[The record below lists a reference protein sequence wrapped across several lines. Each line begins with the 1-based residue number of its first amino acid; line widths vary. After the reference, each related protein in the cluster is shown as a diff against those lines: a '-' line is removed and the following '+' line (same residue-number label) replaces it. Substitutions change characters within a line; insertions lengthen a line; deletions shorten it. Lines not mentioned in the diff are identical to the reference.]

1 MSDLKKIGIV
11 DDTFR
16 FTTVE
21 QLVADGVL
29 HRPMDGNHGE
39 QHPKVADYVSEGI
52 PFIMANDL
60 VQGRINYDDC
70 NFITK
75 KQADGLRKGFA
86 KPGDVLVTHKATIG
100 RTALVGD
107 EANPYI
113 MLTPQVTY
121 YRIRNPEV
129 LDKRYLRHYFDSSLF
144 QQTLSMWAGAGATR
158 AYLGITGQGKL
169 PVVIPPISKQRK
181 IAAILTA
188 YDDLIEVNK
197 RRTALLEKMAE
208 ELYRE
213 WFVRLRFPGYQDT
226 RFVKGMPKGAKVSP
240 LREHIKHYIGGGWG
254 ADSPEGRENQP
265 VYVIRG
271 TDFDAVAVGDVTSV
285 PLRYEKF
292 SSVESRKLQPG
303 DIVMENSVN
312 HASRTS
318 GKSILITEGILKLFD
333 GDVICASFCKLL
345 RPANR
350 EFAKLLHLNFKM
362 IFEQGL
368 FEIYQNVATN
378 GIANLQIERFLDR
391 HQIVVPA
398 NIDLAKI
405 NCLDVSVIA
414 RMQARLRATRDLL
427 LPRLMSGKLSVED
440 LDIQF
445 PPSMQEAT
453 AEQESLPEA
462 RRA

>member
-1 MSDLKKIGIV
+1 MSDLKKIGIT

-29 HRPMDGNHGE
+29 YRPMDGNHGE
-39 QHPKVADYVSEGI
+39 QHPKVADYVSDGI

-60 VQGRINYDDC
+60 SQGRIDYDYC
-70 NFITK
+70 SYIAK

-121 YRIRNPEV
+121 YRIKNPKV

-169 PVVIPPISKQRK
+169 PVVVPPRHKQRK

-197 RRTALLEKMAE
+197 RRIALLEKMAE
-208 ELYRE
+208 GLYRE
-213 WFVRLRFPGYQDT
+213 WFVRLRFPGYQNT
-226 RFVKGMPKGAKVSP
+226 RFVKGVPEGWDIKPISTLCAEIRAGVKRKDLGDEEIYVG
-240 LREHIKHYIGGGWG
+240 LEHIPRKSISFKEWAT
-254 ADSPEGRENQP
+254 ADSIDSNKLRFEERDILFSM
-265 VYVIRG
+265 IRPYLHK
-271 TDFDAVAVGDVTSV
+271 VALAHFSGACSSDTIV
-285 PLRYEKF
+285 LR
-292 SSVESRKLQPG
+292 SRKGHYEGFLLFTVFS
-303 DIVMENSVN
+303 DTFIELATV
-312 HASRTS
+312 ASKGTKMPRADWAFLEKLELKIPPS
-318 GKSILITEGILKLFD
+318 HLLEAFQKKFEELFSLIT
-333 GDVICASFCKLL
+333 ALL
-345 RPANR
+345 QTNR
-350 EFAKLLHLNFKM
+350 NAAK
-362 IFEQGL
+362 
-368 FEIYQNVATN
+368 
-378 GIANLQIERFLDR
+378 
-391 HQIVVPA
+391 
-398 NIDLAKI
+398 
-405 NCLDVSVIA
+405 
-414 RMQARLRATRDLL
+414 TRDLL
-427 LPRLMSGKLSVED
+427 LPRLISGKLSVED

-445 PPSMQEAT
+445 PPSMQEGS
-453 AEQESLPEA
+453 AEQESLAEA
-462 RRA
+462 RHA